1 MVIEHNRSAGPLV
14 YTPSVLRRLAW
25 PTRSAFRDR
34 SGRSTGA
41 AATALVV
48 TSLLAACSSES
59 STAESPT
66 VEPSPTTVSSTIP
79 APTTTSASASP
90 TTSLSVAVAMP
101 PAAQKLLLSAAQL
114 PGAGWTPQS
123 DTDPEAAELQET
135 TQPECSNQSWILRG
149 ADMTDMAGASWTF
162 DAAAEVETISS
173 QAFVY
178 PDAAAATA
186 AMASYRDLVGRCTS
200 WQSVLTSKGY
210 TYAETQEMFN
220 APVGE
225 ESVARQTGTSHVRLT
240 DLPTFRMYW
249 VTSRVGQTIVQVTY
263 RPGSLLG
270 TDQGRNQAL
279 ELASS
284 AGSTAENRSK

>member
-1 MVIEHNRSAGPLV
+1 M
-14 YTPSVLRRLAW
+14 LRRLAL

-34 SGRSTGA
+34 SGRSIGA

-48 TSLLAACSSES
+48 MSLLAACSSEGGY
-59 STAESPT
+59 AESPT
-66 VEPSPTTVSSTIP
+66 EPSPTTVSSTIP
-79 APTTTSASASP
+79 SPTTTSAPASA
-90 TTSLSVAVAMP
+90 TNSLSVPVATP
-101 PAAQKLLLSAAQL
+101 PSAQNLLLSAAQL

-123 DTDPEAAELQET
+123 DTDPEATELQET
-135 TQPECSNQSWILRG
+135 TQPECSNQSWILRSAG
-149 ADMTDMAGASWTF
+149 MTDMAGASWTF

-186 AMASYRDLVGRCTS
+186 ALASYRDLVGRCTS

-210 TYAETQEMFN
+210 TYAETQEMFD
-220 APVGE
+220 ASVGE

-270 TDQGRNQAL
+270 TDQGRDQAL
-279 ELASS
+279 ELAST
-284 AGSTAENRSK
+284 AGSTAENRTK

>member
-1 MVIEHNRSAGPLV
+1 M
-14 YTPSVLRRLAW
+14 
-25 PTRSAFRDR
+25 
-34 SGRSTGA
+34 
-41 AATALVV
+41 TALVV
-48 TSLLAACSSES
+48 MSLLAACSSES
-59 STAESPT
+59 GTAESPT

-101 PAAQKLLLSAAQL
+101 PSAQKLLLSAAQL

-135 TQPECSNQSWILRG
+135 TQPECSNQSWILRN

-279 ELASS
+279 ELAST
-284 AGSTAENRSK
+284 AGSTAENRTK

>member
-1 MVIEHNRSAGPLV
+1 MATKCAINGRQWGAYDG
-14 YTPSVLRRLAW
+14 RR
-25 PTRSAFRDR
+25 
-34 SGRSTGA
+34 
-41 AATALVV
+41 
-48 TSLLAACSSES
+48 
-59 STAESPT
+59 
-66 VEPSPTTVSSTIP
+66 
-79 APTTTSASASP
+79 
-90 TTSLSVAVAMP
+90 
-101 PAAQKLLLSAAQL
+101 Q
-114 PGAGWTPQS
+114 
-123 DTDPEAAELQET
+123 
-135 TQPECSNQSWILRG
+135 
-149 ADMTDMAGASWTF
+149 
-162 DAAAEVETISS
+162 
-173 QAFVY
+173 
-178 PDAAAATA
+178 
-186 AMASYRDLVGRCTS
+186 
-200 WQSVLTSKGY
+200 QSVLTSKGY